1 MDSSNDSVG
10 IDVPESLLVSKRRS
24 PSMQND
30 TRIAVDLAKA
40 VFEVA
45 YRSDRSALAAGNA
58 CREPVSSTSS
68 PSSAAPLS

>member
-30 TRIAVDLAKA
+30 TRISVDLRFHRIAI
-40 VFEVA
+40 
-45 YRSDRSALAAGNA
+45 
-58 CREPVSSTSS
+58 SSHFT
-68 PSSAAPLS
+68 LLMKRTRG